1 MRDPAADSTLTAPIR
16 IHGARV
22 HNLKNVSV
30 DIPRNQLTVITG
42 VSGSG
47 KSSLAFDTLFAE
59 GQRQY
64 IDTLS
69 TYARQYLDA
78 IPRPDVD
85 LIEGLA
91 PTLSIDQKSG
101 SQSARSTVATVTEI
115 YDYLRLLFARV
126 GIPHCTEC
134 GSAVSTQTP
143 DAIIE
148 SLGAYPPRTKL
159 TLMSPMVRG
168 RKGRHTDVL
177 EKIAAHGLVRA
188 RVDGEVFLLE
198 DVPPLAVRKNHT
210 IEAVVDRIVV
220 KAGIEARLDEST
232 RLAIRLSGGL
242 CAALV
247 ETPDGDSHSELFSTT
262 MACVQCGASMEEL
275 EPRTFSFNS
284 PYGACPTC
292 DGLGVVEQSSADNRT
307 ASKRSAGKQKPAARK
322 SSKKT
327 DPQLTITC
335 PTCLGGRLRPEAL
348 AVSIAGESL
357 PHVVSMPLLQTQD
370 WMKSIT
376 ESLSELHQRVAA
388 PIQDEVVRRIEFLCR
403 VGVDYLTLDRSAD
416 TLSGGELQRIR
427 LASCIGSGLV
437 SVCYVLDEPSIG
449 LHPADHDRLLDAI
462 GELKDQGNTIVI
474 VEHDEDTMRA
484 ADYLIDIG
492 PGAGVHGGYIV
503 SQGTP
508 DEVANDPASPTGR
521 YLAGKEPIVARRLRP
536 SEKNNQQPHPPEEAI
551 VDRRLRPSEVD
562 NQQPHP
568 PEESIVDR
576 RFRPSEVDNQQPHPP
591 EEAIV
596 DRRLR
601 PSEKNNQQPRP
612 STKSWLT
619 LRGASL
625 HNLDNVTLKLPL
637 GNLIGVSGVS
647 GSGKSSL
654 IVDTLYPALA
664 AKLGLVAK
672 PPGKHSRL
680 IGAEKID
687 KLIPIDQSPIGRT
700 SRSCPATYAGVL
712 DPIRNVFASTR
723 AAKTLGFSAS
733 RFSFNSPAGRCDLC
747 KGNGFERIEMN
758 FLSDLLIECSRCGG
772 KRFNRQTLQVR
783 FKGATIADVLNMTV
797 EAALEFFENVP
808 KVKTLLS
815 SLFDVGLG
823 YVTLGQ
829 SSTTLSG
836 GEAQRIK
843 LATEL
848 ARPGTGSTLYLL
860 DEPTTGLHFSD
871 VQRLLTVLD
880 RLVEAGNT
888 VVVIE
893 HHTDLLAAC
902 DWLVDLGPRGG
913 EGGGRI
919 IAAGP
924 PSDIA
929 ACPDSLTGE
938 FLSKK
943 LAAKN

>member
-1 MRDPAADSTLTAPIR
+1 MHDPVADSQLSPPIR
-16 IHGARV
+16 IRGARV
-22 HNLKNVSV
+22 HNLKNLNV

-85 LIEGLA
+85 LIEGLS

-101 SQSARSTVATVTEI
+101 TQSARSTVATVTEI
-115 YDYLRLLFARV
+115 YDYLRLLYARV
-126 GIPHCTEC
+126 GMPHCTRC
-134 GSAVSTQTP
+134 GSAISTQTA

-148 SLGAYPPRTKL
+148 SLAAYPPRTKL

-168 RKGRHTDVL
+168 RKGAHVDVL
-177 EKIAAHGLVRA
+177 EKIASHGLVRA
-188 RVDGEVFLLE
+188 RVDGEVYSLE
-198 DVPPLAVRKNHT
+198 DIPPLAVRRNHT
-210 IEAVVDRIVV
+210 IEAVVDRIVIKEGV
-220 KAGIEARLDEST
+220 AARLDEST
-232 RLAIRLSGGL
+232 RLALKLSDGM
-242 CAALV
+242 CAALI
-247 ETPDGDSHSELFSTT
+247 ETPDGTTESKLFSTS
-262 MACVQCGASMEEL
+262 MACVDCGASFEEL

-292 DGLGVVEQSSADNRT
+292 DGLGVVSDAPKRGKPSGKSNPPQRKGGKSTKPEQACV
-307 ASKRSAGKQKPAARK
+307 
-322 SSKKT
+322 
-327 DPQLTITC
+327 C
-335 PTCLGGRLRPEAL
+335 PTCQGGRLRPEAL
-348 AVSIAGESL
+348 AVTIADESL
-357 PHVVSMPLLQTQD
+357 PNVVAMPLQQTQT
-370 WMKSIT
+370 WIGSIT
-376 ESLSELHQRVAA
+376 DSLSELHCRVAA
-388 PIQDEVVRRIEFLCR
+388 PIQAEVIRRIEFLCL

-449 LHPADHDRLLDAI
+449 LHPADHDRLLGAI
-462 GELKDQGNTIVI
+462 AELKEQGNTIVI

-484 ADYLIDIG
+484 ADHLIDIG
-492 PGAGVHGGYIV
+492 PGAGVHGGYLV

-508 DEVANDPASPTGR
+508 EEVANDVESPTGR
-521 YLAGKEPIVARRLRP
+521 FLSGKESIGDHRLRT
-536 SEKNNQQPHPPEEAI
+536 SAENS
-551 VDRRLRPSEVD
+551 RPS
-562 NQQPHP
+562 PR
-568 PEESIVDR
+568 ESSAER
-576 RFRPSEVDNQQPHPP
+576 AFRGAKDETAERTAQTH
-591 EEAIV
+591 
-596 DRRLR
+596 
-601 PSEKNNQQPRP
+601 
-612 STKSWLT
+612 WLT
-619 LRGASL
+619 LQGATL
-625 HNLDNVTLKLPL
+625 HNLQNVTLKLPL
-637 GNLIGVSGVS
+637 GNLIGISGVS

-672 PPGKHSRL
+672 PAGKYSRL
-680 IGAEKID
+680 VGADKID

-712 DPIRNVFASTR
+712 DPIRNVFAATR

-733 RFSFNSPAGRCDLC
+733 RFSFNSPAGRCDVC

-783 FKGATIADVLNMTV
+783 FKGATIAEVLNMTI

-808 KVKTLLS
+808 KVHSLLS

-848 ARPGTGSTLYLL
+848 ARPGTGRTLYLL

-871 VQRLLTVLD
+871 VRRLLVVLN
-880 RLVEAGNT
+880 RLVDSGNT
-888 VVVIE
+888 VLVIE

-913 EGGGRI
+913 EGGGHI

-924 PSDIA
+924 PAVIA
-929 ACPDSLTGE
+929 ACPESLTGQ
-938 FLSKK
+938 FLRRSSRTRFD
-943 LAAKN
+943 